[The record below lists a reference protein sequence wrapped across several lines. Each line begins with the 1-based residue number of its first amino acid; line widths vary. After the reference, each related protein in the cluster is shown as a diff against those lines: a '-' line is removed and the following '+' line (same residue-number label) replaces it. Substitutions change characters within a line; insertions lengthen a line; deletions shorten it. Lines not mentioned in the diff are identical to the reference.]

1 MKGPVLKFSEI
12 CRRVKFS
19 EPSRGFALVGH
30 VFANITLFIGP
41 HINNHCR
48 NRCIMEQKC
57 RSINIGQVRKDKVLC
72 QLSDS
77 DQLKHPNDIKL
88 MDDFLYLGIE
98 VRSLTQ
104 SLTNLKQMSTSEYCR
119 IQHQIYIFK
128 NYMKRMSKLAK
139 RNWRGRP
146 KQNKAERLN
155 T

>member
-77 DQLKHPNDIKL
+77 DQLKHPNDTKL

-128 NYMKRMSKLAK
+128 KDIKRMSKLAK
-139 RNWRGRP
+139 R
-146 KQNKAERLN
+146 
-155 T
+155 